1 MVYSEN
7 TRLNNQSLLETEY
20 HQYESKYNNKGGLSL
35 IYKINL
41 EELIFTLINIYITS
55 QQYILHWIL
64 LEIILIYIGIMILRI
79 SLNLEVIFLFL
90 KLQKI

>member
-35 IYKINL
+35 IYKIDL
-41 EELIFTLINIYITS
+41 KKGDYKKEH
-55 QQYILHWIL
+55 QC
-64 LEIILIYIGIMILRI
+64 
-79 SLNLEVIFLFL
+79 LFKAIWAL
-90 KLQKI
+90 